1 MTMISALVLTPA
13 YFALNIITLCVWDV
27 LLKLCWRVAPQKH
40 KNLMDTGIGLLVFW
54 LRIIGTTPRVEFDT
68 EISNERP
75 ILFVSNHQSELD
87 VPLLMWFLRR
97 YHPLFVA
104 KKELGR
110 WFPSVSH
117 TLRVNGSALIDRLN
131 PAQSIPLLQELGV
144 RIHQRRV
151 AACIFPEGTRS
162 RNGTL
167 RRFKMAG
174 ALTIAEHA
182 QGPLIVP
189 VCIQGSAD
197 IFKSGLFPLPIGK
210 QLLVR
215 VLQPVNQ
222 NCPDMPAAEALSLCE
237 ERIRACF
244 KHG

>member
-1 MTMISALVLTPA
+1 MKFLSALVLTPA
-13 YFALNIITLCVWDV
+13 YFALNIITLCVWDI
-27 LLKLCWRVAPQKH
+27 LLKLCWLLAPKQH
-40 KNLMDTGIGLLVFW
+40 KNLMDFGIGLLVFW
-54 LRIIGTTPRVEFDT
+54 LRLIGTKPQIQFDAN
-68 EISNERP
+68 ISSGQS

-117 TLRVNGSALIDRLN
+117 TLRINGSVLIDRLN
-131 PAQSIPLLQELGV
+131 PAQAIPLLKELGV
-144 RIHQRRV
+144 RIHERQV

-162 RNGTL
+162 RNGEL
-167 RRFKMAG
+167 KRFKMAG

-182 QGPLIVP
+182 QGLLIVP

-210 QLLVR
+210 RLLVR
-215 VLQPVNQ
+215 VLEPVNQ
-222 NCPDMPAAEALSLCE
+222 YCREMPATEALNLCE
-237 ERIRACF
+237 ERIRSCF
-244 KHG
+244 KQS